1 LHLRDKSAPYD
12 KIPFPV
18 DRVLQRWNNREG
30 QFSFLKQALLSPNII
45 PFGIYECNQT
55 QLSVLKS
62 IPDTND
68 LKVKCWQSIDLM
80 QALLNLGD
88 DASLRERV
96 KELIHDS
103 IKYCPDVIVLALA
116 QAQVHW
122 SALRRDLLEFLLDKY
137 IVNQH
142 PNSLSIITF
151 IWTNCEQV
159 PQMREL
165 LVHSLKKYYRESGS
179 DAALIRV
186 CDIAK
191 EIKALQILLRVK
203 SEDDFAF
210 AIKLAIQASRHNYLN
225 FKKWLEDYSS
235 NVTFLRELNQYRL
248 MVAAHPMSSL
258 EQPKEVE
265 IIREFLT
272 QLSGG
277 SSIGGKPP
285 GVSQGME
292 PRMISPS
299 VPFSEPSLAS
309 PSLLRGMS
317 QLETSPP
324 NIGGYTPADMN
335 IGLPNLHRP
344 IVSGVSPS
352 SVPGLSFIQGLPQ
365 DASGLMTPASF
376 GAIPGIPKP
385 NTNNPIGFNFQPTQS
400 VGGPSLTNPMQ
411 RPMPMPEED
420 VEVMDPLMR
429 SVDNLY
435 RELFSGK
442 ITEEYLVAQIQQM
455 KTNPNQQKEFKMIL
469 SQLIKEFRHYSQFP
483 TDKVECIA
491 KVWGKILSDEI
502 LDDARDLKQFLD
514 HVYHALKE
522 GLKGNDKMLLFG
534 ETALQIFILKSSN
547 AQEMLAKKAIYQQF
561 CSRVVRE
568 IFANG
573 GEKRITPPSMIT
585 RIKVSSFIF

>member
-1 LHLRDKSAPYD
+1 MPYD

-30 QFSFLKQALLSPNII
+30 QFSFLKQALLSPDII
-45 PFGIYECNQT
+45 PFGIYECNKA
-55 QLSVLKS
+55 QLSALKTL
-62 IPDTND
+62 PDAND
-68 LKVKCWQSIDLM
+68 PKVKCWQSIDLM

-88 DASLRERV
+88 DASVRERV
-96 KELIHDS
+96 KELIHDG
-103 IKYCPDVIVLALA
+103 INYCPDVIVLALA

-122 SALRRDLLEFLLDKY
+122 SALRRDLLELLLDKY
-137 IVNQH
+137 VVNQH
-142 PNSLSIITF
+142 PNSVSIITF

-159 PQMREL
+159 PQIRDL
-165 LVHSLKKYYRESGS
+165 LVHSLKKYYRENQS

-191 EIKALQILLRVK
+191 EIKALQVLLKVQ
-203 SEDDFAF
+203 SEADFAF

-248 MVAAHPMSSL
+248 MVSAHTMSPM
-258 EQPKEVE
+258 EQPKEIE
-265 IIREFLT
+265 IIREFLS
-272 QLSGG
+272 QLSSMGT
-277 SSIGGKPP
+277 KPP

-299 VPFSEPSLAS
+299 VPFSEAN
-309 PSLLRGMS
+309 LRVMG
-317 QLETSPP
+317 QTSPP
-324 NIGGYTPADMN
+324 NIGGYNPADMN
-335 IGLPNLHRP
+335 IGLPHLNRP
-344 IVSGVSPS
+344 NVSGVSPS

-365 DASGLMTPASF
+365 DPTGLMTPASF
-376 GAIPGIPKP
+376 GALPGMPKP
-385 NTNNPIGFNFQPTQS
+385 PVSNAGFNFQQAPNLGQ
-400 VGGPSLTNPMQ
+400 PLANPMQ
-411 RPMPMPEED
+411 RPMQMPEEEA
-420 VEVMDPLMR
+420 EVMDPLMR

-442 ITEEYLVAQIQQM
+442 ITEEYLVGQIQQM

-561 CSRVVRE
+561 CARVVRE

-573 GEKRITPPSMIT
+573 GEKRITPPSMIA
-585 RIKVSSFIF
+585 RIKVSNRLRNIFMLALTTRFVS